1 MATTHHIRPGTAV
14 AMPLFSPVIARA
26 ATQLVVTRSGRLVLR
41 AVLHLAQAL
50 IHHADVHQWWR
61 PEQREALAALMDAI
75 HPAWPRT
82 LRDTLE
88 FVLRK
93 HEEAAGG
100 VWECGVW
107 EGGVCPVPPLRPA
120 AADLRSMIDHEL
132 HSGVSL

>member
-26 ATQLVVTRSGRLVLR
+26 ATELVVTRSGRLVIR

-50 IHHADVHQWWR
+50 IHHSGV
-61 PEQREALAALMDAI
+61 QREALAALMEAI
-75 HPAWPRT
+75 QPPWPRT

-120 AADLRSMIDHEL
+120 AADLRSIIDHEL
-132 HSGVSL
+132 HTGVSL